1 MALPTVMSLGTR
13 IIFWPPY
20 SPSIPPPGAAP
31 ITVPPI
37 GAGGVAPIPQNVVGV
52 SSGATYPGMTGNGPF
67 VGLCS
72 QVGGATPDFI
82 GSTAVIHDARGTPFL
97 VQLGVNTATWTSGG
111 SQPMQQHWS
120 FVDLT
125 A

>member
-1 MALPTVMSLGTR
+1 MALPTTMSLGSR
-13 IIFWPPY
+13 IIWWPPF
-20 SPSIPPPGAAP
+20 SPPILPSGAPAV
-31 ITVPPI
+31 VPPI

-52 SSGATYPGMTGNGPF
+52 SSGASYPGMTGNGPF

-72 QVGGATPDFI
+72 QVGGAAPDFI
-82 GSTAVIHDARGTPFL
+82 GSAAVIHDARGTPFL
-97 VQLGVNTATWTSGG
+97 VQLGVNATTWTSGG